1 MALFLED
8 SQKVTR
14 RKAPVSLKDRQY
26 YSAWYNALEKVMPKN
41 NLKNLKSLASTKSY
55 NKKGND
61 NLNGKEQNTSYV
73 SVEDAKKR
81 MQRMNP
87 L

>member
-61 NLNGKEQNTSYV
+61 NFSHNE
-73 SVEDAKKR
+73 
-81 MQRMNP
+81 
-87 L
+87 

>member
-26 YSAWYNALEKVMPKN
+26 YSAWYNALEKVMPK
-41 NLKNLKSLASTKSY
+41 
-55 NKKGND
+55 
-61 NLNGKEQNTSYV
+61 
-73 SVEDAKKR
+73 
-81 MQRMNP
+81 
-87 L
+87 